1 MPIRRHNKEHLL
13 AADLPQE
20 GFREASNDAKHGI
33 SHLSPALVAAV
44 RASLVKKYQEAQVSV
59 ARCVNEPLC
68 IAFGTSVSSPTV
80 QTYQLYDLPKTV
92 TVRLYLE
99 STDLDCCSACDIRV
113 GASCRHRD

>member
-59 ARCVNEPLC
+59 ARCVNPRNGIRRRKSASGPPLN
-68 IAFGTSVSSPTV
+68 AGARAGTHM
-80 QTYQLYDLPKTV
+80 Y
-92 TVRLYLE
+92 
-99 STDLDCCSACDIRV
+99 
-113 GASCRHRD
+113 

>member
-68 IAFGTSVSSPTV
+68 IAFGTSRK
-80 QTYQLYDLPKTV
+80 LRGIIILPAKRV
-92 TVRLYLE
+92 TVAAIISR
-99 STDLDCCSACDIRV
+99 
-113 GASCRHRD
+113 

>member
-59 ARCVNEPLC
+59 ARCVNEPRWSC
-68 IAFGTSVSSPTV
+68 SSREAPRRPSSAPPIPG
-80 QTYQLYDLPKTV
+80 QL
-92 TVRLYLE
+92 
-99 STDLDCCSACDIRV
+99 I
-113 GASCRHRD
+113 